1 MLGTADFTATTG
13 TTVVLATGAT
23 TGDLI
28 RTESFY
34 VSSVL
39 NAIQQYNGSS
49 TNQTLTSPTMTS
61 PALGTPASGV
71 MTNVTSIPAAQLTG
85 SRTIP
90 KGTMPAG
97 TILQTVYQAYT
108 PGNISTS
115 TTGSFVDAGIAALSI
130 TPTSSNSIIR
140 IGYYNVGGHRN
151 TNGPG
156 NGGSYYTIYR
166 NIGGGAFS
174 NLGDATYG
182 ITNNV
187 LSFGTLTDQNPINY
201 EWFDS
206 PATTSVVTYKP
217 YYKVYST
224 SGYFS
229 HAGYGSVTFYAVAQE
244 IAV

>member
-1 MLGTADFTATTG
+1 MPTIIDGTSGVTFPAGGVGNPASA
-13 TTVVLATGAT
+13 VVGLTDT
-23 TGDLI
+23 QTL
-28 RTESFY
+28 
-34 VSSVL
+34 
-39 NAIQQYNGSS
+39 
-49 TNQTLTSPTMTS
+49 TNKTLTSPTLTT

-71 MTNVTSIPAAQLTG
+71 MTNTTSIPAAQLTG
-85 SRTIP
+85 SRAIP
-90 KGTMPAG
+90 KGVLPVG
-97 TILQTVYQAYT
+97 NILQVVYQAYA

-115 TTGSFVDAGIAALSI
+115 TTGSFVDAGIPALSI

-182 ITNNV
+182 ITNNA
-187 LSFGTLTDQNPINY
+187 LNFGTITDQNPINY

-217 YYKVYST
+217 YYKIFST
-224 SGYFS
+224 SGYFN
-229 HAGYGSVTFYAVAQE
+229 HGGYGTVTFYAVAME

>member
-1 MLGTADFTATTG
+1 
-13 TTVVLATGAT
+13 
-23 TGDLI
+23 
-28 RTESFY
+28 
-34 VSSVL
+34 
-39 NAIQQYNGSS
+39 
-49 TNQTLTSPTMTS
+49 
-61 PALGTPASGV
+61 

-182 ITNNV
+182 ITNNA
-187 LSFGTLTDQNPINY
+187 LSFGTITDQNPINY

-224 SGYFS
+224 SGYFN